1 MGSGFKTFTAGSV
14 LTASDVNNYLMEQSV
29 MVFAT
34 TAARD
39 AAITAPEAGMVCYIN
54 SDAATEGLYVYTGSA
69 WIYALPGSST
79 PLYAARVS
87 GSTTTN
93 IPATT
98 WTTLANYGTEDYDYN
113 NNMVPSTGIYTAPV
127 AGLYEISAH
136 ASFSANNNPQAV
148 GIAILKNDT
157 TFISVTQNSDA
168 GSAAGATYRIAIAD
182 CIALAANDNIRIKVW
197 NGGGNNINTL
207 TSVES
212 NHFAIRKVPA

>member
-29 MVFAT
+29 MVFAS

-39 AAITAPEAGMVCYIN
+39 SAITAPEAGMVAYIN
-54 SDAATEGLYVYTGSA
+54 SNDANEGLWVYTGSA
-69 WIYALPGSST
+69 WLYAVPNSTT
-79 PLYAARVS
+79 PLYAARGS

-98 WTTLANYGTEDYDYN
+98 WTTLASYTEDYDYN
-113 NNMVPSTGIYTAPV
+113 SNFNNTTGIYTAPV

-136 ASFSANNNPQAV
+136 ASFSANNNPQAT

-157 TFISVTQNSDA
+157 TFISIAQTSDA
-168 GSAAGATYRIAIAD
+168 GSSAGATYRLAIAD

-197 NGGGNNINTL
+197 NGGGNTISTI